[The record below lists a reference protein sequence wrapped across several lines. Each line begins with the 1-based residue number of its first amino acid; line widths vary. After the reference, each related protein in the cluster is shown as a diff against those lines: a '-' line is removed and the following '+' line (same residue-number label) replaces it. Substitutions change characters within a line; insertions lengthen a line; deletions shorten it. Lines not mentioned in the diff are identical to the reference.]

1 MNFRITILIIWVCI
15 TGVNAHAQ
23 KLDYSEYPSATISN
37 EAVSMKLFLPDN
49 TKGFYRAT
57 RFDWSG
63 VIGSVKYKDHE
74 YFGAWKDS
82 HNPLLPAD
90 IVGPAESSTEGG
102 LGYKEAAP
110 GEGFIRLGVGVVEKG
125 TEVKYDYHIKTYKIL
140 DHGKWQIDKGD
151 DWITFTHT
159 INSDFG
165 YGYVYEKTVKLT
177 DNGFNIEH
185 KLQNTGDKKIEFDQ
199 YNHNFFV
206 IDNQITG
213 PSIKVKYPFKV
224 KSTSDTKE
232 LAKVGGNSIQF
243 NKDFEKGE
251 SVFVE
256 VEGYQ
261 PTALFNK
268 FCIENFKTG
277 AGVTV
282 SIDQPITKAQF
293 WTNGKTL
300 CPENSIQI
308 AVDPNKEQKWTSK
321 YVLFEAHSG
330 KQVDYAYSKVEI
342 EPEVFIIMQE
352 KWNDEFK
359 HVTYPEQFLD
369 NVIEVNPGE
378 SIQKAMDAASNAGG
392 GVVLLK
398 KGIHY
403 LDTTLIPRSK
413 VTLVGERR
421 VETVIMQGTEMT
433 ISGINLEPEPQ
444 VTDFIIKDLILQGT
458 RTGQANGIRMSGK
471 NGSRHNR
478 IMLQN
483 VTVRDWSAQGVH
495 MKRTDN
501 IVMDNC
507 DFQYNGSGGSLF
519 HNVYF
524 LYNKYILQ
532 SDCNM
537 SNPILGKGNKYTSCE
552 FVLAQ
557 RCEIRDANLNGI
569 QADHEEAAYLFFH
582 KFNISECGNV
592 ALWFP
597 CEDYYDKY
605 NYTENPK
612 YAPQKVI
619 INRCEIVNN
628 GYGAMWRKVGDSYII
643 NSTFDNKETDMVLYK
658 CGVTMENS
666 TFKKGNK
673 KLTDIDQWPQ
683 DVSTL
688 W

>member
-1 MNFRITILIIWVCI
+1 
-15 TGVNAHAQ
+15 
-23 KLDYSEYPSATISN
+23 
-37 EAVSMKLFLPDN
+37 
-49 TKGFYRAT
+49 
-57 RFDWSG
+57 
-63 VIGSVKYKDHE
+63 
-74 YFGAWKDS
+74 
-82 HNPLLPAD
+82 
-90 IVGPAESSTEGG
+90 
-102 LGYKEAAP
+102 
-110 GEGFIRLGVGVVEKG
+110 
-125 TEVKYDYHIKTYKIL
+125 
-140 DHGKWQIDKGD
+140 
-151 DWITFTHT
+151 
-159 INSDFG
+159 
-165 YGYVYEKTVKLT
+165 
-177 DNGFNIEH
+177 
-185 KLQNTGDKKIEFDQ
+185 
-199 YNHNFFV
+199 
-206 IDNQITG
+206 
-213 PSIKVKYPFKV
+213 V

-251 SVFVE
+251 SAFVE

-378 SIQKAMDAASNAGG
+378 SIQKAMDVASNAGG

-403 LDTTLIPRSK
+403 LDTTLVPRSK
-413 VTLVGERR
+413 VTLAGERR
-421 VETVIMQGTEMT
+421 VETMIMQGPEMT

-444 VTDFIIKDLILQGT
+444 VTDFIMKDLILQGT

-471 NGSRHNR
+471 NGSRHTR

-569 QADHEEAAYLFFH
+569 QADHEEAGYFFFH

-628 GYGAMWRKVGDSYII
+628 GYGAMWRKVGGSYII
-643 NSTFDNKETDMVLYK
+643 NSTFDNKEMDMVLYK